1 VFIRLQECG
10 LNRSDKTARQINWNL
25 SDEPKGSRRL
35 KTHTNERRTALGT
48 KVNSLQEVVV
58 RLINAKYAGAF
69 LLIILVGL
77 AGTGLL
83 AYGQGTSAS
92 LTGQV
97 TDPSG
102 AAVPGAAVTVT
113 NIDTNFMQSAKTD
126 SVGTYLIRPLPIGNY
141 SLAIS
146 AAGFDRYLQK
156 GIVLTVNLAATQD
169 VHLKVGAGK
178 VETVS
183 VTAEAELIN
192 TSSAELGSTVNEA
205 AISALP
211 LDGHDPSSLVFLIPG
226 SVDVQHHGGET
237 IQTGFSFPTETGAGI
252 GSGRNGSTFYMLDG
266 VTNMDNYDL
275 LTAPFP
281 NADATQEFKVLTSN
295 FGAQYGFAPSAVVSI
310 ATKSG
315 TNAFHGG
322 AFWYV
327 RNNAMNA
334 TNWFSQ
340 AADTLRRNQ
349 YGLFAGGPIKK
360 DKLFIFG
367 NYQGTKIIWNSTDTL
382 TTTPTTAMLNG
393 DFSGLGID
401 LAGPFSLNPA
411 TGNHDQL
418 DTSLTTTACE
428 YSPTASCSTT
438 VPVQLSPAAKYFASQ
453 GMIHAATTV
462 SNTTT
467 LKPGLQRANGDMM
480 YTYPNVYDTYDE
492 GTLKLDYNLSPN
504 QVLTLRSYTNSF
516 GSPSSNVLGN
526 MESAYNHGSWTA
538 SFWQQMYYFNNMMQ
552 HNWTINPT
560 TVNTLSVF
568 MNQMSAH
575 SAAQELGS
583 DGKAMCFSNN
593 SADPNGVNIGV
604 NEPAG
609 SCYMGALRINS
620 NYGFESGWD
629 EPSAE
634 VRNTLGLTDTL
645 NKILGKHSFTA
656 GIDLM
661 HQHAVENTAY
671 PTQPMIGFGRNG
683 TGAGKSSFTGG
694 YLADYMLGY
703 ALGYM
708 QGAGEIADVAGWQA
722 GPFIQDDWKILP
734 NLTINLGLRWDPNTP
749 PASKNGRGS
758 AWVPGTATVAGFA
771 NSIAG
776 KQSTVYPNAPAG
788 LLFPGDPGVPN
799 SLINSD
805 YSFWE
810 PRIGIAYQP
819 KFLPHT
825 VIHAGFGIFSGPL
838 QYSEY
843 NHAADVAPF
852 SPTFNFS
859 GWDWDPTCGAAMC
872 PDSVGKGAIIA
883 FDNPWG
889 STAAFQDGYSGVS
902 PFTSSPFPGTFAWAS
917 TTYKTKPAKNT
928 AIPTGQQVGQTF
940 SRDFKL
946 PTTYAWNFSI
956 EHQLTSTTAIHAAY
970 VGNETDH
977 LSVLIDMNPP
987 YANQDPNNGGAQ
999 FSPIKFYVNPN
1010 IGDIY
1015 DDQSWAT
1022 ASYNSL
1028 QISLDQHP
1036 WHGLQVQSSFAW
1048 SHTIDITGSSNVS
1061 YGNPALGNPISA
1073 KWNRGNSSADV
1084 PWAWKSNFVYQAPS
1098 FREKGRLMEE
1108 AVGGWQLS
1116 SIITL
1121 QKGSPFSIGQW
1132 NSDPGV
1138 GMWNDRADT
1147 TGQPINMGKGNHWD
1161 WVNPAKG
1168 YFNTAAF
1175 IDPFD
1180 TSTGHVTS
1188 CDDRTPGWCGF
1199 GNTGKNAYWGPGV
1212 FGIDASIMKS
1222 WTLME
1227 GKTFQFRWDAFNA
1240 TNHPNFSGPSSTVNQ
1255 AAGTFGVISGTNG
1268 NPRIF
1273 QGALRLTF

>member
-1 VFIRLQECG
+1 M
-10 LNRSDKTARQINWNL
+10 K
-25 SDEPKGSRRL
+25 
-35 KTHTNERRTALGT
+35 
-48 KVNSLQEVVV
+48 
-58 RLINAKYAGAF
+58 LINAKLTGA
-69 LLIILVGL
+69 LRLVIFAVL
-77 AGTGLL
+77 AGSGLL

-102 AAVPGAAVTVT
+102 AAVAGATVTVT
-113 NIDTNFMQSAKTD
+113 NLNTDFTQSIKTD
-126 SVGTYLIRPLPIGNY
+126 SVGTYLLRPLPIGDY

-146 AAGFDRYLQK
+146 AAGFNRYLQK

-169 VHLKVGAGK
+169 VRLKVGAGK
-178 VETVS
+178 TETVA
-183 VTAEAELIN
+183 VTADAELIN
-192 TSSAELGSTVNEA
+192 TTTAELGTTINES
-205 AISALP
+205 AISELP
-211 LDGHDPSSLVFLIPG
+211 LDGHDPSSLVFLVPG

-315 TNAFHGG
+315 TNNFHGG
-322 AFWYV
+322 AFCYV
-327 RNNAMNA
+327 RNNDLNA
-334 TNWFSQ
+334 TQWFSGQ
-340 AADTLRRNQ
+340 TDTLRRNQ

-360 DKLFIFG
+360 DKLFFFA
-367 NYQGTKIIWNSTDTL
+367 NYQGTKIIYNSTDTL
-382 TTTPTTAMLNG
+382 TSTPTNAMLTG
-393 DFSGLGID
+393 DFSGLGVD
-401 LAGPFSLNPA
+401 LGGPFKLNPA

-418 DTSLTTTACE
+418 DTSLTTSACE
-428 YSPTASCSTT
+428 YSPTASCSAA

-462 SNTTT
+462 SNSTP

-480 YTYPNVYDTYDE
+480 YTYPTVHDTYDE
-492 GTLKLDYNLSPN
+492 GTAKLDYNLSPS

-516 GSPSSNVLGN
+516 ESPSSDVPGN

-538 SFWQQMYYFNNMMQ
+538 SFWQQMYYFNNLLQ
-552 HNWTINPT
+552 HTWTINPT
-560 TVNTLSVF
+560 TVNTISVY

-583 DGKAMCFSNN
+583 DNSAMCFSNN
-593 SADPNGVNIGV
+593 SSDPNGVNIGV

-645 NKILGKHSFTA
+645 NKVLGKHSFTA

-683 TGAGKSSFTGG
+683 TAGTVSSFTNAGSG

-703 ALGYM
+703 ASGYM
-708 QGAGEIADVAGWQA
+708 QGAGEIADVAGWQV
-722 GPFIQDDWKILP
+722 GPFIQDDWKVSP

-749 PASKNGRGS
+749 PVSKNGRGS
-758 AWVPGTATVAGFA
+758 AWVPGANTVAGFA
-771 NSIAG
+771 NSAAG
-776 KQSTVYPNAPAG
+776 QQSIVYPNAPAG
-788 LLFPGDPGVPN
+788 LLFPGDPGVPDTLMDSN
-799 SLINSD
+799 
-805 YSFWE
+805 YGYWE
-810 PRIGIAYQP
+810 PRIGLAYQP
-819 KFLPHT
+819 KFLHNT
-825 VIHAGFGIFSGPL
+825 VIHAGFGMFTGPL

-843 NHAADVAPF
+843 NHASDVAPF
-852 SPTFNFS
+852 SPTFNFT
-859 GWDWDPTCGAAMC
+859 GWAWDGTCNGGKGATTC
-872 PDSVGKGAIIA
+872 PDSVARGAIIA

-889 STAAFQDGYSGVS
+889 STAAFQDSYAGVS
-902 PFTSSPFPGTFAWAS
+902 PYTSSPFPGTFAWAS
-917 TTYKTKPAKNT
+917 TTYKTKPGKSS
-928 AIPTGQQVGQTF
+928 AIPKGQQVGQSF
-940 SRDFKL
+940 ARNFKL
-946 PTTYAWNFSI
+946 PTVYAWNFSV
-956 EHQLTSTTAIHAAY
+956 ENQLTPTTALRVAY

-977 LSVLIDMNPP
+977 LSVLIDDNPEWATKIP
-987 YANQDPNNGGAQ
+987 
-999 FSPIKFYVNPN
+999 VNSN
-1010 IGDIY
+1010 LGDIY

-1028 QISLDQHP
+1028 QVSLDQHV

-1048 SHTIDITGSSNVS
+1048 SHTIDITGSSNGS

-1084 PWAWKSNFVYQAPS
+1084 PWAWKTNMIYQAPS
-1098 FREKGRLMEE
+1098 FKEKGKLVEE
-1108 AVGGWQLS
+1108 TVGGWQLS
-1116 SIITL
+1116 GIITS

-1132 NSDPGV
+1132 GTDPGV
-1138 GMWNDRADT
+1138 GMWNNRADSVS
-1147 TGQPINMGKGNHWD
+1147 GVAPNMGKGNHWD
-1161 WVNPAKG
+1161 WVNPNKG

-1175 IDPFD
+1175 VLP
-1180 TSTGHVTS
+1180 TS
-1188 CDDRTPGWCGF
+1188 CNDQTPGWCGF
-1199 GNTGKNAYWGPGV
+1199 GDTGKNAYWGPGV
-1212 FGIDASIMKS
+1212 FGIDASIMKN
-1222 WTLME
+1222 WNLRE
-1227 GKTFQFRWDAFNA
+1227 GKSFQFRWDAFNA
-1240 TNHPNFSGPSSTVNQ
+1240 TNHPNFSGPASTVNQ
-1255 AAGTFGVISGTNG
+1255 YKYDPTNPTQPGVFGVITSTNG

>member
-1 VFIRLQECG
+1 MQHFCNKYV
-10 LNRSDKTARQINWNL
+10 RSVL
-25 SDEPKGSRRL
+25 
-35 KTHTNERRTALGT
+35 
-48 KVNSLQEVVV
+48 
-58 RLINAKYAGAF
+58 
-69 LLIILVGL
+69 LLIFVSL
-77 AGTGLL
+77 ASSGLL
-83 AYGQGTSAS
+83 VYGQATSAS

-97 TDPSG
+97 TDPVG
-102 AAVPGAAVTVT
+102 AVVAGANVTAT
-113 NIDTNFMQSAKTD
+113 NIDTNFTQSAKTNNI
-126 SVGTYLIRPLPIGNY
+126 GIYQLRPLPIGNY
-141 SLAIS
+141 TLAID
-146 AAGFDRYLQK
+146 ATGFNSYLQK
-156 GIVLTVNLAATQD
+156 GIVLTVGLTATQN
-169 VHLKVGAGK
+169 VTLKIGAGK
-178 VETVS
+178 TETIA
-183 VTAEAELIN
+183 VTADAELIN
-192 TSSAELGSTVNEA
+192 TSSAELGTTINEA
-205 AISALP
+205 SISALP

-226 SVDVQHHGGET
+226 SVDVQKHGGET

-315 TNAFHGG
+315 TNQFHGG

-334 TNWFSQ
+334 TNWFSG
-340 AADTLRRNQ
+340 ATDTLRRNQ
-349 YGLFAGGPIKK
+349 FGVFAGGPIKK

-367 NYQGTKIIWNSTDTL
+367 NYQGTKIIYNSTDTL
-382 TTTPTTAMLNG
+382 TSTPTTAMLNG
-393 DFSGLGID
+393 DFSGLGVD
-401 LAGPFSLNPA
+401 LGGPFKLNPA

-418 DTSLTTTACE
+418 DTSLTTSACE
-428 YSPTASCSTT
+428 YSSSASCSAT
-438 VPVQLSPAAKYFASQ
+438 VPVQLSPAAVYFAKY
-453 GMIHAATTV
+453 GMPHAATTV
-462 SNTTT
+462 ANSTT

-480 YTYPNVYDTYDE
+480 YTYPNVHDTYDE
-492 GTLKLDYNLSPN
+492 GTLKVDYNISPA
-504 QVLTLRSYTNSF
+504 QTLTLRSYTNSF
-516 GSPSSNVLGN
+516 GSPSSDVPGN
-526 MESAYNHGSWTA
+526 MESAYNHSSWTA
-538 SFWQQMYYFNNMMQ
+538 SFWQEMYYFNNLLQ
-552 HNWTINPT
+552 HTWTINPT
-560 TVNTLSVF
+560 TVNTISVF
-568 MNQMSAH
+568 MNQQTSH
-575 SAAQELGS
+575 SGAEELGS

-593 SADPNGVNIGV
+593 SGSSNFAGIGV

-629 EPSAE
+629 EPSTL
-634 VRNTLGLTDTL
+634 VRHTMGLTDTL
-645 NKILGKHSFTA
+645 NKIIGKHSITA

-661 HQHAVENTAY
+661 HQHSVENTAY

-683 TGAGKSSFTGG
+683 AAASKSAFTNSSSG

-708 QGAGEIADVAGWQA
+708 QGAGEIADVAGWQVA
-722 GPFIQDDWKILP
+722 PFVQDDWKVSP

-749 PASKNGRGS
+749 PVSKNGRGS
-758 AWVPGTATVAGFA
+758 AWVPGTNTVTGFA
-771 NSIAG
+771 NSTAG

-788 LLFPGDPGVPN
+788 LLFPGDPGVPDT
-799 SLINSD
+799 LIKSD

-810 PRIGIAYQP
+810 PRIGMAWQP

-825 VIHAGFGIFSGPL
+825 VFHAGFGMFTGPL

-852 SPTFNFS
+852 SPTFNFT
-859 GWDWDPTCGAAMC
+859 GWAWDSTCGATMC

-889 STAAFQDGYSGVS
+889 STAAFQDSYSGVS
-902 PFTSSPFPGTFAWAS
+902 PYTSSPFPGTFPWAS
-917 TTYKTKPAKNT
+917 TTYKTKPATNT
-928 AIPTGQQVGQTF
+928 AIPKGQQVGQTF
-940 SRDFKL
+940 ARNFKQ
-946 PTTYAWNFSI
+946 PTVYAWNFSV
-956 EHQLTSTTAIHAAY
+956 EQQFTPSTVVRVAY
-970 VGNETDH
+970 VGNETEH
-977 LSVLIDMNPP
+977 LSVLIDDNPEWATKIP
-987 YANQDPNNGGAQ
+987 
-999 FSPIKFYVNPN
+999 VNST

-1015 DDQSWAT
+1015 EDQSWAT

-1028 QISLDQHP
+1028 QVSLDQHA
-1036 WHGLQVQSSFAW
+1036 WHGLQVQSSLEW
-1048 SHTIDITGSSNVS
+1048 SHTIDVTGTSNVS

-1073 KWNRGNSSADV
+1073 KWNRGNSDADV
-1084 PWAWKSNFVYQAPS
+1084 PWAWKTNMIYQAPS
-1098 FREKGRLMEE
+1098 FKEEGKLMEE
-1108 AVGGWQLS
+1108 TVGGWQLS
-1116 SIITL
+1116 GIITL

-1132 NSDPGV
+1132 DTDPGV
-1138 GMWNDRADT
+1138 GMWNNRADYVE
-1147 TGQPINMGKGNHWD
+1147 GVAPKMGKGSHWD

-1175 IDPFD
+1175 TLP
-1180 TSTGHVTS
+1180 TS
-1188 CDDRTPGWCGF
+1188 CNDQTPGWCGF
-1199 GNTGKNAYWGPGV
+1199 GDTGKNAYWGPGV
-1212 FGIDASIMKS
+1212 FGIDASIMKN
-1222 WTLME
+1222 WVLRE

-1255 AAGTFGVISGTNG
+1255 AAGTFGVISSTNG

>member
-1 VFIRLQECG
+1 V
-10 LNRSDKTARQINWNL
+10 K
-25 SDEPKGSRRL
+25 
-35 KTHTNERRTALGT
+35 
-48 KVNSLQEVVV
+48 
-58 RLINAKYAGAF
+58 LINAKLTGA
-69 LLIILVGL
+69 LRLVIFAVL
-77 AGTGLL
+77 AGSGLL

-102 AAVPGAAVTVT
+102 AAVAGATVTVT
-113 NIDTNFMQSAKTD
+113 NLNTDFTQSIKTD
-126 SVGTYLIRPLPIGNY
+126 SVGTYLLRPLPIGDY

-146 AAGFDRYLQK
+146 AAGFNRYLQK

-169 VHLKVGAGK
+169 VRLKVGAGK
-178 VETVS
+178 TETVA
-183 VTAEAELIN
+183 VTADAELIN
-192 TSSAELGSTVNEA
+192 TTTAELGTTINES
-205 AISALP
+205 AISELP
-211 LDGHDPSSLVFLIPG
+211 LDGHDPSSLVFLVPG

-315 TNAFHGG
+315 TNNFHGG

-327 RNNAMNA
+327 RNNDLNA
-334 TNWFSQ
+334 TQWFSGQ
-340 AADTLRRNQ
+340 TDTLRRNQ

-360 DKLFIFG
+360 DKLFFFA
-367 NYQGTKIIWNSTDTL
+367 NYQGTKIIYNSTDTL
-382 TTTPTTAMLNG
+382 TSTPTNAMLTG
-393 DFSGLGID
+393 DFSGLGVD
-401 LAGPFSLNPA
+401 LGGPFKLNPA

-418 DTSLTTTACE
+418 DTSLTTSACE
-428 YSPTASCSTT
+428 YSPTASCSAA

-462 SNTTT
+462 SNSTP

-480 YTYPNVYDTYDE
+480 YTYPTVHDTYDE
-492 GTLKLDYNLSPN
+492 GTAKLDYNLSPS

-516 GSPSSNVLGN
+516 ESPSSDVPGN

-538 SFWQQMYYFNNMMQ
+538 SFWQQMYYFNNLLQ
-552 HNWTINPT
+552 HTWTINPT
-560 TVNTLSVF
+560 TVNTISVY

-583 DGKAMCFSNN
+583 DNSAMCFSNN
-593 SADPNGVNIGV
+593 SSDPNGVNIGV

-645 NKILGKHSFTA
+645 NKVLGKHSFTA

-683 TGAGKSSFTGG
+683 TAGTVSSFTNAGSG

-703 ALGYM
+703 ASGYM
-708 QGAGEIADVAGWQA
+708 QGAGEIADVAGYQF
-722 GPFIQDDWKILP
+722 GPFLQDDWKVSP

-758 AWVPGTATVAGFA
+758 AWVPGAQTVAGFA
-771 NSIAG
+771 NSNLG
-776 KQSTVYPNAPAG
+776 QQSVVYPNAPAG

-799 SLINSD
+799 TLINSD
-805 YSFWE
+805 YSYWE
-810 PRIGIAYQP
+810 PRIGMAWQP

-825 VIHAGFGIFSGPL
+825 VIHSGFGIFTGPL

-859 GWDWDPTCGAAMC
+859 GWAWDPTCGATTC
-872 PDSVGKGAIIA
+872 PDSIAKGAIVA

-889 STAAFQDGYSGVS
+889 STAAFQDSYAGVS

-917 TTYKTKPAKNT
+917 TTYKTKPAAST
-928 AIPTGQQVGQTF
+928 AIPGGQQVGQEF
-940 SRDFKL
+940 ARNFKL
-946 PTTYAWNFSI
+946 PTVYAWNVSI
-956 EHQLTSTTAIHAAY
+956 EHQFTSTTAIHMAY

-987 YANQDPNNGGAQ
+987 YASKLPVNG
-999 FSPIKFYVNPN
+999 K

-1028 QISLDQHP
+1028 QVSLDQHV

-1048 SHTIDITGSSNVS
+1048 SHTIDITGTSNVS

-1073 KWNRGNSSADV
+1073 KWNRGNSGADL
-1084 PWAWKSNFVYQAPS
+1084 PWAWISNFIYQAPS
-1098 FREKGRLMEE
+1098 FREKGKLMEE
-1108 AVGGWQLS
+1108 TVGGWQLS
-1116 SIITL
+1116 SIITW

-1132 NSDPGV
+1132 GTDPGV
-1138 GMWNDRADT
+1138 GMWNNRADSAP
-1147 TGQPINMGKGNHWD
+1147 GVPNNMGNGSHWD

-1175 IDPFD
+1175 TLP
-1180 TSTGHVTS
+1180 TS
-1188 CDDRTPGWCGF
+1188 CNDNTPGWCGF
-1199 GNTGKNAYWGPGV
+1199 GDTGKNAYWGPGV
-1212 FGIDASIMKS
+1212 FGINASIMKN
-1222 WTLME
+1222 WALTE
-1227 GKTFQFRWDAFNA
+1227 GKIFQFRWDAFNA

-1255 AAGTFGVISGTNG
+1255 SAGTFGVISGTNG
-1268 NPRIF
+1268 NPRVF

>member
-1 VFIRLQECG
+1 V
-10 LNRSDKTARQINWNL
+10 K
-25 SDEPKGSRRL
+25 
-35 KTHTNERRTALGT
+35 
-48 KVNSLQEVVV
+48 
-58 RLINAKYAGAF
+58 LINAKHIRAL

-77 AGTGLL
+77 VGSGLL

-92 LTGQV
+92 LTGNV
-97 TDPSG
+97 TDPAG
-102 AAVPGAAVTVT
+102 AVVVGATVTVT
-113 NIDTNFMQSAKTD
+113 NIDTNFTHAVKTD

-141 SLAIS
+141 TLAID
-146 AAGFDRYLQK
+146 ATGFARYVQK
-156 GIVLTVNLAATQD
+156 GILLTVDQAATQD
-169 VHLKVGAGK
+169 VRLKVGAGK
-178 VETVS
+178 AEVIS
-183 VTAEAELIN
+183 VTADVELIN
-192 TSSAELGSTVNEA
+192 TTTAELGTTINEA
-205 AISALP
+205 AISKLP
-211 LDGHDPSSLVFLIPG
+211 LDGRDPSSLVFLIPG

-281 NADATQEFKVLTSN
+281 NADATQEFKVITSN
-295 FGAQYGFAPSAVVSI
+295 YGAQYGFAPSAVVSI

-315 TNAFHGG
+315 TNQFHGG

-334 TNWFSQ
+334 TQWFSGQ
-340 AADTLRRNQ
+340 TDTLRRNQ
-349 YGLFAGGPIKK
+349 YGLFVGGPIKK
-360 DKLFIFG
+360 DKLFFFA
-367 NYQGTKIIWNSTDTL
+367 NYQGTKIIYNSTDTL
-382 TTTPTTAMLNG
+382 TSTPTNAMLTG
-393 DFSGLGID
+393 DFSGLGIN
-401 LAGPFSLNPA
+401 LGGPFKLNPA

-418 DTSLTTTACE
+418 DTSLTTAACE
-428 YSPTASCSTT
+428 YSPSASCSTPAN
-438 VPVQLSPAAKYFASQ
+438 VKLSPAAKYFASQ

-462 SNTTT
+462 PNSAV

-480 YTYPNVYDTYDE
+480 YTYPNVYDNFDE
-492 GTLKLDYNLSPN
+492 GTLKLDYNLSPS
-504 QVLTLRSYTNSF
+504 QLLTLRSYTNSF
-516 GSPSSNVLGN
+516 GSPSSDVPGN

-538 SFWQQMYYFNNMMQ
+538 SFWQQMYYFNNMLQ
-552 HNWTINPT
+552 HTWTINPK
-560 TVNTLSVF
+560 TVNTISVF

-593 SADPNGVNIGV
+593 SGDTNGVNIGV
-604 NEPAG
+604 NEPTG

-634 VRNTLGLTDTL
+634 VHNTLGLTDTL
-645 NKILGKHSFTA
+645 NKILGKHSFIA

-683 TGAGKSSFTGG
+683 TAGTVSSLTGG

-703 ALGYM
+703 ATGYM
-708 QGAGEIADVAGWQA
+708 QGAGEIADVAGWQV
-722 GPFIQDDWKILP
+722 GPFIQDDWKVSP

-758 AWVPGTATVAGFA
+758 AWVPGAATVAGFA
-771 NSIAG
+771 NSTAG
-776 KQSTVYPNAPAG
+776 QQSTMYPNAPAG

-799 SLINSD
+799 TLINSD
-805 YSFWE
+805 YNYWE
-810 PRIGIAYQP
+810 PRIGMAWQP

-825 VIHAGFGIFSGPL
+825 VIHSGFGIFTGPL

-859 GWDWDPTCGAAMC
+859 GWDWDPACGAAIC
-872 PDSVGKGAIIA
+872 PDSVIKGAVIP
-883 FDNPWG
+883 FDNPW
-889 STAAFQDGYSGVS
+889 AAPFQDAYGGVS
-902 PFTSSPFPGTFAWAS
+902 PFTSSPFPGTFPWAS
-917 TTYKTKPAKNT
+917 TTYKTKPATNT
-928 AIPTGQQVGQTF
+928 AIPKGQQVGQEF
-940 SRDFKL
+940 SRNFKQ

-956 EHQLTSTTAIHAAY
+956 EQQLTSTTALRLAY

-987 YANQDPNNGGAQ
+987 YATKLP
-999 FSPIKFYVNPN
+999 VNPN

-1028 QISLDQHP
+1028 QVSLDQHV
-1036 WHGLQVQSSFAW
+1036 WHGLQVQSSLAW
-1048 SHTIDITGSSNVS
+1048 SHTIDITGTSNVS

-1073 KWNRGNSSADV
+1073 KWNRGNSGADV
-1084 PWAWKSNFVYQAPS
+1084 PWAWKSNFIYLAPS
-1098 FREKGRLMEE
+1098 FKEKGKLMEE
-1108 AVGGWQLS
+1108 TVGGWQLS
-1116 SIITL
+1116 SIITW

-1132 NSDPGV
+1132 NTDPGV
-1138 GMWNDRADT
+1138 GMWNNRADFAP
-1147 TGQPINMGKGNHWD
+1147 GVAPNMGKGSHWD

-1175 IDPFD
+1175 VLP
-1180 TSTGHVTS
+1180 TS
-1188 CDDRTPGWCGF
+1188 CNDNTPGWCGF
-1199 GNTGKNAYWGPGV
+1199 GDTGKNAYWGPGV
-1212 FGIDASIMKS
+1212 FGIDASIMKN
-1222 WTLME
+1222 WVLME

>member
-1 VFIRLQECG
+1 VKF
-10 LNRSDKTARQINWNL
+10 
-25 SDEPKGSRRL
+25 
-35 KTHTNERRTALGT
+35 
-48 KVNSLQEVVV
+48 
-58 RLINAKYAGAF
+58 INAKHVSTI
-69 LLIILVGL
+69 LLIILAAL
-77 AGTGLL
+77 AGSGLL
-83 AYGQGTSAS
+83 AHGQGTSAS
-92 LTGQV
+92 LTGNV

-102 AAVPGAAVTVT
+102 AAVAGAMVTVT
-113 NIDTNFMQSAKTD
+113 NTDTNYMQSIKTN
-126 SVGTYLIRPLPIGNY
+126 SVGTYLVRPLPIGNY
-141 SLAIS
+141 TLAID
-146 AAGFDRYLQK
+146 AAGFARYVQT
-156 GIVLTVNLAATQD
+156 GIVLTVDLAATQD
-169 VHLKVGAGK
+169 VRLKIGAGK
-178 VETVS
+178 AEIIS
-183 VTAEAELIN
+183 VIAEAELIN
-192 TSSAELGSTVNEA
+192 TTSAELGTTINEA
-205 AISALP
+205 SISELP
-211 LDGHDPSSLVFLIPG
+211 LDAHDPSSLVFLIPG

-266 VTNMDNYDL
+266 VTNMDNYDGL
-275 LTAPFP
+275 AATFP
-281 NADATQEFKVLTSN
+281 NSDATQEFKVITSN

-315 TNAFHGG
+315 TNNFHGG

-334 TNWFSQ
+334 TNWFSGQ
-340 AADTLRRNQ
+340 VDTLRRNQ
-349 YGLFAGGPIKK
+349 YGVFAGGPIKK
-360 DKLFIFG
+360 NKLFFFA

-382 TTTPTTAMLNG
+382 TSTPTSAMLTG
-393 DFSGLGID
+393 DFSGLGVD
-401 LAGPFSLNPA
+401 LGGPFKKNPA

-418 DTSLTTTACE
+418 DTSLTTSACE
-428 YSPTASCSTT
+428 YSPSASCSAV
-438 VPVQLSPAAKYFASQ
+438 VPVQLSPAAQYFASQ

-462 SNTTT
+462 PNTAV
-467 LKPGLQRANGDMM
+467 LKPGLQRANGDTM
-480 YTYPNVYDTYDE
+480 YTYPTVYDTYDE
-492 GTLKLDYNLSPN
+492 GTLKLDYNLSPS

-516 GSPSSNVLGN
+516 GSPSSDVPGN
-526 MESAYNHGSWTA
+526 MESAYNHSSWTA
-538 SFWQQMYYFNNMMQ
+538 SFWQEMYYFNNLLQ
-552 HNWTINPT
+552 HTWTINPK
-560 TVNTLSVF
+560 TVNTISVF
-568 MNQMSAH
+568 MNQMTSH

-593 SADPNGVNIGV
+593 SGDPLGVNIGV
-604 NEPAG
+604 NEPTG

-645 NKILGKHSFTA
+645 NKIIGKHSFTA

-683 TGAGKSSFTGG
+683 TAGTVSSFTGG

-703 ALGYM
+703 ASGYM
-708 QGAGEIADVAGWQA
+708 QGAGEIADVAGWQV

-758 AWVPGTATVAGFA
+758 AWVPGTQTVAGFA
-771 NSIAG
+771 NSTPG
-776 KQSTVYPNAPAG
+776 QQSTVYPNAPAG
-788 LLFPGDPGVPN
+788 LVFPGDPGVTDT
-799 SLINSD
+799 LMNSD
-805 YSFWE
+805 YNYWE
-810 PRIGIAYQP
+810 PRIGMAWQP
-819 KFLPHT
+819 KFLPRT
-825 VIHAGFGIFSGPL
+825 VIHAGFGIFTGPL

-859 GWDWDPTCGAAMC
+859 GWDWDPTCGASMC

-889 STAAFQDGYSGVS
+889 STAAFQDGYAGVS
-902 PFTSSPFPGTFAWAS
+902 PFTSSPFPSTFAWAS
-917 TTYKTKPAKNT
+917 TTYKTKPATNT
-928 AIPTGQQVGQTF
+928 AIPKGQQVGQEF
-940 SRDFKL
+940 SRNFKL
-946 PTTYAWNFSI
+946 PTVYAWNVSI
-956 EHQLTSTTAIHAAY
+956 EHQLTPSTALRMAY

-987 YANQDPNNGGAQ
+987 YAKKLPVNG
-999 FSPIKFYVNPN
+999 N

-1028 QISLDQHP
+1028 QVSLDKHVS
-1036 WHGLQVQSSFAW
+1036 HGLQVQSNFAW

-1073 KWNRGNSSADV
+1073 AWNRGNSSADV
-1084 PWAWKSNFVYQAPS
+1084 PWAWKTNFIYQAPS
-1098 FREKGRLMEE
+1098 FKEKGKLMEE
-1108 AVGGWQLS
+1108 TVGGWQLS
-1116 SIITL
+1116 SIITW

-1147 TGQPINMGKGNHWD
+1147 TGQPINMGKGSHWD

-1175 IDPFD
+1175 TDPFA
-1180 TSTGHVTS
+1180 TGHVPS
-1188 CDDRTPGWCGF
+1188 CNDNTPGWCGF
-1199 GNTGKNAYWGPGV
+1199 GDTGKNAYWGPGV
-1212 FGIDASIMKS
+1212 FGIDASIMKN
-1222 WTLME
+1222 WVLRE
-1227 GKTFQFRWDAFNA
+1227 GKAFQFRWDAFNA

-1255 AAGTFGVISGTNG
+1255 AAGTFGVISGMNG
-1268 NPRIF
+1268 NPRVF

>member
-1 VFIRLQECG
+1 M
-10 LNRSDKTARQINWNL
+10 K
-25 SDEPKGSRRL
+25 
-35 KTHTNERRTALGT
+35 
-48 KVNSLQEVVV
+48 
-58 RLINAKYAGAF
+58 LINAKHTGA
-69 LLIILVGL
+69 LRLVIFAAL
-77 AGTGLL
+77 AGSGLF

-92 LTGQV
+92 LTGNV
-97 TDPSG
+97 TDPAG
-102 AAVPGAAVTVT
+102 AVVVGATVTVT
-113 NIDTNFMQSAKTD
+113 NIDTDFTHAVKTD

-141 SLAIS
+141 TLAID
-146 AAGFDRYLQK
+146 ATGFASYVQK
-156 GIVLTVNLAATQD
+156 GILLTVDQAATQD
-169 VHLKVGAGK
+169 VRLKVGVGK
-178 VETVS
+178 AEVIS
-183 VTAEAELIN
+183 VTADVELIN
-192 TSSAELGSTVNEA
+192 TTTAELGTTINEA
-205 AISALP
+205 AISKLP
-211 LDGHDPSSLVFLIPG
+211 LDGRDPSSLVFLIPG

-281 NADATQEFKVLTSN
+281 NADATQEFKVITSN
-295 FGAQYGFAPSAVVSI
+295 YGAQYGFAPSAVVSI

-315 TNAFHGG
+315 TNQFHGG

-334 TNWFSQ
+334 TQWFSGQ
-340 AADTLRRNQ
+340 TDTLRRNQ
-349 YGLFAGGPIKK
+349 YGLFVGGPIKK
-360 DKLFIFG
+360 DKLFFFA
-367 NYQGTKIIWNSTDTL
+367 NYQGTKIIYNSTDTL
-382 TTTPTTAMLNG
+382 TSTPTNAMLTG
-393 DFSGLGID
+393 DFSGLGIN
-401 LAGPFSLNPA
+401 LGGPFKLNPA

-418 DTSLTTTACE
+418 DTSLTTAACE
-428 YSPTASCSTT
+428 YSPSASCSTPAN
-438 VPVQLSPAAKYFASQ
+438 VKLSPAAKYFASQ

-462 SNTTT
+462 PNSAV

-480 YTYPNVYDTYDE
+480 YTYPNVYDNFDE
-492 GTLKLDYNLSPN
+492 GTLKLDYNLSPS
-504 QVLTLRSYTNSF
+504 QLLTLRSYTNSF
-516 GSPSSNVLGN
+516 GSPSSDVPGN

-538 SFWQQMYYFNNMMQ
+538 SFWQQMYYFNNMLQ
-552 HNWTINPT
+552 HTWTINPK
-560 TVNTLSVF
+560 TVNTISVF

-593 SADPNGVNIGV
+593 SGDTNGVNIGV
-604 NEPAG
+604 NEPTG

-645 NKILGKHSFTA
+645 NKILGKHSFIA

-683 TGAGKSSFTGG
+683 TAGTVSSLTGG

-703 ALGYM
+703 ATGYM
-708 QGAGEIADVAGWQA
+708 QGAGEIADVAGWQV
-722 GPFIQDDWKILP
+722 GPFIQDDWKVSP

-758 AWVPGTATVAGFA
+758 AWVPGAATVAGFA
-771 NSIAG
+771 NSTAG
-776 KQSTVYPNAPAG
+776 QQSTMYPNAPAG

-799 SLINSD
+799 TLINSD
-805 YSFWE
+805 YNYWE
-810 PRIGIAYQP
+810 PRIGMAWQP

-825 VIHAGFGIFSGPL
+825 VIHSGFGIFTGPL

-859 GWDWDPTCGAAMC
+859 GWDWDPTCGAAIC
-872 PDSVGKGAIIA
+872 PDSVIKGAVIP
-883 FDNPWG
+883 FDNPW
-889 STAAFQDGYSGVS
+889 AAPFQDAYGGVS
-902 PFTSSPFPGTFAWAS
+902 PFTSSPFPGTFPWAS
-917 TTYKTKPAKNT
+917 TTYKTKPATNT
-928 AIPTGQQVGQTF
+928 AIPKGQQVGQEF
-940 SRDFKL
+940 SRNFKQ

-956 EHQLTSTTAIHAAY
+956 EQQLTSTTALRLAY

-987 YANQDPNNGGAQ
+987 YATKLP
-999 FSPIKFYVNPN
+999 VNPN

-1028 QISLDQHP
+1028 QVSLDQHV
-1036 WHGLQVQSSFAW
+1036 WHGLQVQSSLAW
-1048 SHTIDITGSSNVS
+1048 SHTIDITGTSNVS

-1073 KWNRGNSSADV
+1073 KWNRGNSGADV
-1084 PWAWKSNFVYQAPS
+1084 PWAWKSNFIYQAPS
-1098 FREKGRLMEE
+1098 FKEKGKLMEE
-1108 AVGGWQLS
+1108 TLGGWQLS
-1116 SIITL
+1116 GIITW

-1132 NSDPGV
+1132 NTDPGV
-1138 GMWNDRADT
+1138 GMWNNRADFAP
-1147 TGQPINMGKGNHWD
+1147 GVAPNMGKGSHWD

-1175 IDPFD
+1175 VLP
-1180 TSTGHVTS
+1180 TS
-1188 CDDRTPGWCGF
+1188 CNDNTPGWCGF
-1199 GNTGKNAYWGPGV
+1199 GDTGKNAYWGPGV
-1212 FGIDASIMKS
+1212 FGIDASIMKN
-1222 WTLME
+1222 WVLME

>member
-1 VFIRLQECG
+1 V
-10 LNRSDKTARQINWNL
+10 K
-25 SDEPKGSRRL
+25 
-35 KTHTNERRTALGT
+35 
-48 KVNSLQEVVV
+48 
-58 RLINAKYAGAF
+58 LINAKHTGA
-69 LLIILVGL
+69 LRLVIFAAL
-77 AGTGLL
+77 AGSGFL

-92 LTGQV
+92 LTGNV
-97 TDPSG
+97 TDPAG
-102 AAVPGAAVTVT
+102 AVVVGATVTVT
-113 NIDTNFMQSAKTD
+113 NIDTSFTHAVKTD

-141 SLAIS
+141 TLAID
-146 AAGFDRYLQK
+146 ATGFASYVQK
-156 GIVLTVNLAATQD
+156 GILLTVDQAATQD
-169 VHLKVGAGK
+169 VRLKVGAGK
-178 VETVS
+178 AEVIS
-183 VTAEAELIN
+183 VTADVELIN
-192 TSSAELGSTVNEA
+192 TTTAELGTTINEA
-205 AISALP
+205 AISKLP
-211 LDGHDPSSLVFLIPG
+211 LDGRDPSSLVFLIPG

-281 NADATQEFKVLTSN
+281 NADATQEFKVITSN
-295 FGAQYGFAPSAVVSI
+295 YGAQYGFAPSAVVSI

-315 TNAFHGG
+315 TNQFHGG

-334 TNWFSQ
+334 TQWFSGQ
-340 AADTLRRNQ
+340 TDTLRRNQ
-349 YGLFAGGPIKK
+349 YGLFVGGPIKK
-360 DKLFIFG
+360 DKLFFFA
-367 NYQGTKIIWNSTDTL
+367 NYQGTKIIYNSTDTL
-382 TTTPTTAMLNG
+382 TSTPTNAMLTG
-393 DFSGLGID
+393 DFSGLGIN
-401 LAGPFSLNPA
+401 LGGPFKLNPA

-418 DTSLTTTACE
+418 DTSLTTAACE
-428 YSPTASCSTT
+428 YSPSASCSTSAN
-438 VPVQLSPAAKYFASQ
+438 VKLSPAAKYFASQ

-462 SNTTT
+462 PNSAV

-480 YTYPNVYDTYDE
+480 YTYPNVYDNFDE
-492 GTLKLDYNLSPN
+492 GTLKLDYNLSPS
-504 QVLTLRSYTNSF
+504 QLLTLRSYTNSF
-516 GSPSSNVLGN
+516 GSPSSDVPGN

-538 SFWQQMYYFNNMMQ
+538 SFWQQMYYFNNMLQ
-552 HNWTINPT
+552 HTWTINPK
-560 TVNTLSVF
+560 TVNTISVF

-593 SADPNGVNIGV
+593 SGDTNGVNIGV
-604 NEPAG
+604 NEPTG

-645 NKILGKHSFTA
+645 NKILGKHSFIA

-683 TGAGKSSFTGG
+683 TAGTVSSLTGG

-703 ALGYM
+703 ATGYM
-708 QGAGEIADVAGWQA
+708 QGAGEIADVAGWQV
-722 GPFIQDDWKILP
+722 GPFIQDDWKVSP

-758 AWVPGTATVAGFA
+758 AWVPGAATVAGFA
-771 NSIAG
+771 NSAAG
-776 KQSTVYPNAPAG
+776 QQSTMYPNAPAG
-788 LLFPGDPGVPN
+788 LLFPGDSGVPN
-799 SLINSD
+799 TLINSD
-805 YSFWE
+805 YNYWE
-810 PRIGIAYQP
+810 PRIGMAWQP

-825 VIHAGFGIFSGPL
+825 VIHSGFGIFTGPL

-859 GWDWDPTCGAAMC
+859 GWDWDPTCGAAIC
-872 PDSVGKGAIIA
+872 PDSVIKGAVIP
-883 FDNPWG
+883 FDNPW
-889 STAAFQDGYSGVS
+889 AAPFQDAYGGVS
-902 PFTSSPFPGTFAWAS
+902 PFTSSPFPGTFPWAS
-917 TTYKTKPAKNT
+917 TTYKTKPATNT
-928 AIPTGQQVGQTF
+928 AIPKGQQVGQEF
-940 SRDFKL
+940 SRNFKQ

-956 EHQLTSTTAIHAAY
+956 EQQLTSTTALRLAY

-987 YANQDPNNGGAQ
+987 YATKLP
-999 FSPIKFYVNPN
+999 VNPN

-1028 QISLDQHP
+1028 QVSLDQHV
-1036 WHGLQVQSSFAW
+1036 WHGLQVQSSLAW
-1048 SHTIDITGSSNVS
+1048 SHTIDITGTSNVS

-1073 KWNRGNSSADV
+1073 KWNRGNSGADV
-1084 PWAWKSNFVYQAPS
+1084 PWAWKSNFIYQAPS
-1098 FREKGRLMEE
+1098 FKEKGKLMEE
-1108 AVGGWQLS
+1108 TVGGWQLS
-1116 SIITL
+1116 GIITW

-1132 NSDPGV
+1132 NTDPGV
-1138 GMWNDRADT
+1138 GMWNNRADFAP
-1147 TGQPINMGKGNHWD
+1147 GVAPNMGKGSHWD

-1168 YFNTAAF
+1168 YFNTTAF
-1175 IDPFD
+1175 VLP
-1180 TSTGHVTS
+1180 TS
-1188 CDDRTPGWCGF
+1188 CNDNTPGWCGF
-1199 GNTGKNAYWGPGV
+1199 GDTGKNAYWGPGV
-1212 FGIDASIMKS
+1212 FGIDASIMKN
-1222 WTLME
+1222 WVLME

>member
-1 VFIRLQECG
+1 M
-10 LNRSDKTARQINWNL
+10 K
-25 SDEPKGSRRL
+25 
-35 KTHTNERRTALGT
+35 
-48 KVNSLQEVVV
+48 
-58 RLINAKYAGAF
+58 LINAKLTGA
-69 LLIILVGL
+69 LRLVIFAVL
-77 AGTGLL
+77 AGSGLL

-102 AAVPGAAVTVT
+102 AAVAGATVTVT
-113 NIDTNFMQSAKTD
+113 NLNTDFTQSIKTD
-126 SVGTYLIRPLPIGNY
+126 SVGTYLLRPLPIGDY

-146 AAGFDRYLQK
+146 AAGFNRYLQK

-169 VHLKVGAGK
+169 VRLKVGAGK
-178 VETVS
+178 TETVA
-183 VTAEAELIN
+183 VTADAELIN
-192 TSSAELGSTVNEA
+192 TTTAELGTTINES
-205 AISALP
+205 AISELP
-211 LDGHDPSSLVFLIPG
+211 LDGHDPSSLVFLVPG

-315 TNAFHGG
+315 TNNFHGG

-327 RNNAMNA
+327 RNNDLNA
-334 TNWFSQ
+334 TQWFSGQ
-340 AADTLRRNQ
+340 TDTLRRNQ

-360 DKLFIFG
+360 DKLFFFA
-367 NYQGTKIIWNSTDTL
+367 NYQGTKIIYNSTDTL
-382 TTTPTTAMLNG
+382 TSTPTNAMLTG
-393 DFSGLGID
+393 DFSGLGVD
-401 LAGPFSLNPA
+401 LGGPFKLNPA

-418 DTSLTTTACE
+418 DTSLTTSACE
-428 YSPTASCSTT
+428 YSPTASCSAA

-462 SNTTT
+462 SNSTP

-480 YTYPNVYDTYDE
+480 YTYPTVHDTYDE
-492 GTLKLDYNLSPN
+492 GTAKLDYNLSPS

-516 GSPSSNVLGN
+516 ESPSSDVPGN

-538 SFWQQMYYFNNMMQ
+538 SFWQQMYYFNNLLQ
-552 HNWTINPT
+552 HTWTINPT
-560 TVNTLSVF
+560 TVNTISVY

-583 DGKAMCFSNN
+583 DNSAMCFSNN
-593 SADPNGVNIGV
+593 SSDPNGVNIGV

-987 YANQDPNNGGAQ
+987 YASKLPVNG
-999 FSPIKFYVNPN
+999 N

-1061 YGNPALGNPISA
+1061 YGNPSLGNPISA